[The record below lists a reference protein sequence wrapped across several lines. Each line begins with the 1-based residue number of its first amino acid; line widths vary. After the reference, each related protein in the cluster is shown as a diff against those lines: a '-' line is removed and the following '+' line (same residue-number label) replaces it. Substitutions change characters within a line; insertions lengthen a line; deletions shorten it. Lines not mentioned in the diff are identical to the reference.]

1 MKHNLLL
8 DAGLSLEKE
17 HLVAEKKEKNVYIK
31 HYVLTDK
38 DEKILLFLLMIKYY
52 MKTKKF

>member
-17 HLVAEKKEKNVYIK
+17 HLVAEKKEIVKEI
-31 HYVLTDK
+31 
-38 DEKILLFLLMIKYY
+38 ILLFLLMIKYY